1 MGSVTNDVQPDITY
15 ESTEDYEVLATDSSD
30 QVHHVVEEGVALPRV
45 SSSTEEQSPP
55 QHKKPYFGSNFFKK
69 NRPQD
74 GSGSS
79 NIEMRRSHSA
89 IRASR
94 PSVKECLQNTP
105 EEELYDL
112 TLDVYNMFFL
122 SDICSQ
128 AFIYSFAT
136 LFVKMSLYILIMFD
150 LGYNKEFP
158 FDKALEVSNLVIIAQ
173 VFLIPVA
180 IVTQEELITSFFIF
194 SKLKYSPE
202 IKQRHPGARKWKYVV
217 AHTAR
222 LFDGLMFLFINIAVM
237 LLQQNDVL
245 GLFLN
250 FAALM
255 FLQEIDNIALKK
267 VCLDGYWTR
276 SLQESAQD
284 VVDMKFTIRHHY
296 NHSCLQ
302 TGFIV
307 VVWTLLMF
315 IWANVHFNQGR
326 YCPLST
332 LC

>member
-1 MGSVTNDVQPDITY
+1 MGSTNDIQQDNTY
-15 ESTEDYEVLATDSSD
+15 ESSTEDYEVLATDSSD
-30 QVHHVVEEGVALPRV
+30 QVHHVVEEGVAMPRV
-45 SSSTEEQSPP
+45 SSSTEEQQSLS

-74 GSGSS
+74 GSS
-79 NIEMRRSHSA
+79 NVEMRRSHSA

-94 PSVKECLQNTP
+94 PSVKECLQETP
-105 EEELYDL
+105 EEDLYDL

-128 AFIYSFAT
+128 AFIYSFST

-202 IKQRHPGARKWKYVV
+202 VKKRHPGARKWKYVV

-255 FLQEIDNIALKK
+255 FLQEIDNIALK

-276 SLQESAQD
+276 SLQEAAQD
-284 VVDMKFTIRHHY
+284 VVDMKFAIRHHY
-296 NHSCLQ
+296 NHTCLQ
-302 TGFIV
+302 TCFVV
-307 VVWTLLMF
+307 VVWTLLML
-315 IWANVHFNQGR
+315 IWANSHFNHGS
-326 YCPLST
+326 YCPLSS

>member
-1 MGSVTNDVQPDITY
+1 MGSTNDIQPDITY
-15 ESTEDYEVLATDSSD
+15 ESSTEDYEVLATDSAD
-30 QVHHVVEEGVALPRV
+30 QVHHVVEEGVAIPRV
-45 SSSTEEQSPP
+45 SSSTEQQTESTSLS

-69 NRPQD
+69 NIPQD
-74 GSGSS
+74 GS
-79 NIEMRRSHSA
+79 NNVEIRRSHSA

-94 PSVKECLQNTP
+94 PSVKECLQDTP
-105 EEELYDL
+105 DEEMYDL

-136 LFVKMSLYILIMFD
+136 LFVKMALYVLIMVD
-150 LGYNKEFP
+150 LAYNKEYP
-158 FDKALEVSNLVIIAQ
+158 FDKKLEVSTLVIIAQ

-202 IKQRHPGARKWKYVV
+202 VKQRHPGAKKWKYVV
-217 AHTAR
+217 AHSTR

-237 LLQQNDVL
+237 LLQENDVL

-255 FLQEIDNIALKK
+255 FLQEIDNIALK
-267 VCLDGYWTR
+267 VCSDGYWTR

-284 VVDMKFTIRHHY
+284 VVDMKFAIRHHY

-302 TGFIV
+302 TCFIV

-326 YCPLST
+326 FFKWQ
-332 LC
+332 

>member
-1 MGSVTNDVQPDITY
+1 MGSTNDIQQDNTY
-15 ESTEDYEVLATDSSD
+15 ESSTEDYEVLATDSAD
-30 QVHHVVEEGVALPRV
+30 QVHHVVEEGVAVPRI
-45 SSSTEEQSPP
+45 SSSTDEIQNETLS
-55 QHKKPYFGSNFFKK
+55 QHKKPCFGSNFFKK

-74 GSGSS
+74 SS
-79 NIEMRRSHSA
+79 NVEMRRSHSA

-94 PSVKECLQNTP
+94 PSVKECLQDTP
-105 EEELYDL
+105 DEEMYDL

-202 IKQRHPGARKWKYVV
+202 VKQRHPGARKWKYVV

-237 LLQQNDVL
+237 LLQQND
-245 GLFLN
+245 GK
-250 FAALM
+250 
-255 FLQEIDNIALKK
+255 LK
-267 VCLDGYWTR
+267 
-276 SLQESAQD
+276 
-284 VVDMKFTIRHHY
+284 
-296 NHSCLQ
+296 
-302 TGFIV
+302 FIV
-307 VVWTLLMF
+307 MCVMIVVCNNDSPSSYQSIGVVFELRG
-315 IWANVHFNQGR
+315 AHVSAGD
-326 YCPLST
+326 
-332 LC
+332 

>member
-1 MGSVTNDVQPDITY
+1 MQQDNTY
-15 ESTEDYEVLATDSSD
+15 ESSTEDYEVLATDSAD
-30 QVHHVVEEGVALPRV
+30 QVHHVVEEGVAVPRI
-45 SSSTEEQSPP
+45 SSSTEEQQSLS

-74 GSGSS
+74 GS
-79 NIEMRRSHSA
+79 NNAEIRRSHSA

-94 PSVKECLQNTP
+94 PSVKECLQDTP
-105 EEELYDL
+105 EEEMYDL

-128 AFIYSFAT
+128 AFVYSFAT

-158 FDKALEVSNLVIIAQ
+158 FDKALVVSNLVIIAQ

-237 LLQQNDVL
+237 LLNK
-245 GLFLN
+245 
-250 FAALM
+250 M
-255 FLQEIDNIALKK
+255 M
-267 VCLDGYWTR
+267 YWVSFSTLR
-276 SLQESAQD
+276 
-284 VVDMKFTIRHHY
+284 
-296 NHSCLQ
+296 HSCFCKRS
-302 TGFIV
+302 T
-307 VVWTLLMF
+307 TL
-315 IWANVHFNQGR
+315 H
-326 YCPLST
+326 
-332 LC
+332 